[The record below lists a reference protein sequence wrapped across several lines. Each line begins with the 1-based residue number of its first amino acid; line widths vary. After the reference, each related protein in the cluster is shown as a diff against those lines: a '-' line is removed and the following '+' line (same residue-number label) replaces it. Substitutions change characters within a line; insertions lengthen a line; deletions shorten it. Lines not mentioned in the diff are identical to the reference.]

1 MEKIRTEAGVVIILI
16 FATIMIIFTVV
27 GFDKTVKDME
37 KIDQA
42 MQENQKMLNDS
53 MANQA
58 KIKRQTAK

>member
-1 MEKIRTEAGVVIILI
+1 MEKIRTETGVVVILI
-16 FATIMIIFTVV
+16 FAVIMVIFTVV

-53 MANQA
+53 VANQV
-58 KIKRQTAK
+58 KLKKQTNQ